1 MQTNKKTATLKYK
14 DSQDTAEYKKEREFK
29 KKKKESNIA
38 FKTVSSLIPRH
49 NHFN

>member
-29 KKKKESNIA
+29 KKKKEQHS
-38 FKTVSSLIPRH
+38 F
-49 NHFN
+49 